1 MNTVLRFWMLIGS
14 GALAAL
20 SFSYLF
26 LALLTYL
33 GPDVSLVMTETNGR
47 LVVMGTAL
55 ASLAVFVWAFGF
67 AGEPPETNPG
77 ERG

>member
-1 MNTVLRFWMLIGS
+1 MNRILRFWTLIGS

-20 SFSYLF
+20 SFGYLF
-26 LALLTYL
+26 LSLLTFL
-33 GPDVSLVMTETNGR
+33 GPDVSLVMTDTNSR
-47 LVVMGTAL
+47 LVSMGVAL